1 MSTNLATSP
10 TRPGRPPARRRRR
23 LLLRLLAGALALG
36 LVGILG
42 LVGLA
47 AWFWSQA
54 DISNVGQLRFANQLK
69 IPPLLQPRVDGT
81 GRKIFDLHLQQDTSE
96 LLAGKPTQTW
106 GANGTYLG
114 PTIRAARG
122 DQVVMNVANGLP
134 EPTTIHWH
142 GMHLPAAAD
151 GGPHQTMAP
160 GQTWSPTW
168 RIDQPAATLWYH
180 PHLHGRTEDH
190 VYRGVAG
197 LFLLDDPEAAA
208 LRLPNR
214 YGVDDIPVILQ
225 DKRFDREGNLDFGQ
239 SPFSPI
245 GRLGDQLLVN
255 GTHDPHLNIRH
266 QRVRLRLLNAS
277 TARIYHVGFADNRPF
292 ELVGTDGGLLERPHS
307 TTRLPLSPGER
318 AEIVATFRPGERV
331 VLRSFPPDLG
341 LDRFQG
347 RFAGADDT
355 FDLLQLRA
363 GATLTTS
370 PPVPDRLVRHQQL
383 DDAEVV
389 TTRRLELNG
398 SSRINNLRMDL
409 GRIDQTVTIDTIEVW
424 EVANRSGNPHNFHV
438 HGVQFKVTTDAD
450 NAPPPQLAGWKD
462 TVFIPPGGTARLLVR
477 LPGYAD
483 PAVPYMFHCH
493 LLQHE
498 DNGMMGQ
505 FVVVQP
511 GQPPGQPPVASAP
524 RLNPAGRPIRE
535 SQRQEERHHGA
546 GRGAG
551 PGQGED
557 RQGQHRPPPNLGG
570 GGDAGPGPPLR

>member
-1 MSTNLATSP
+1 MSTDLATSP
-10 TRPGRPPARRRRR
+10 TRPGRPPSRRRRR
-23 LLLRLLAGALALG
+23 LLLRLLVGALALG
-36 LVGILG
+36 LAGVLG
-42 LVGLA
+42 LAGLA

-54 DISNVGQLRFANQLK
+54 DMSNLGQLGFANQLK
-69 IPPLLQPRVDGT
+69 IPPVLEPRVDEA
-81 GRKIFDLHLQQDTSE
+81 GRKVFDLRLRQGTSE
-96 LLAGKPTQTW
+96 LLAGQPTQTW

-114 PTIRAARG
+114 PTIRATRG

-142 GMHLPAAAD
+142 GMHLPGAAD
-151 GGPHQTMAP
+151 GGPHQLIQP
-160 GQTWSPTW
+160 GSTWTPTW

-180 PHLHGRTEDH
+180 PHPHPTTENH

-197 LFLLDDPEAAA
+197 LFLLQDPEASA
-208 LRLPNR
+208 LPLPNR
-214 YGVDDIPVILQ
+214 YGVDDIPVVLQ
-225 DKRFDREGNLDFGQ
+225 DKRFTPDGALDFGQ

-277 TARIYHVGFADNRPF
+277 TARVYNVGFADDRPF
-292 ELVGTDGGLLERPHS
+292 ELIGTDGGLLERPHR
-307 TTRLPLSPGER
+307 TTRVPLSPGER
-318 AEIVATFRPGERV
+318 AEIVTEFRPGERV

-341 LDRFQG
+341 LDGFQG

-363 GATLTTS
+363 GPTLTPS
-370 PPVPDRLVRHQQL
+370 PPVPDRLADHQQL
-383 DDAEVV
+383 DHADVA
-389 TTRRLELNG
+389 TTRRFELNG

-409 GRIDQTVTIDTIEVW
+409 SRIDQTATVDATERW

-438 HGVQFKVTTDAD
+438 HGVQFKVVQYAGG
-450 NAPPPQLAGWKD
+450 APPPGLAGWKD
-462 TVFIPPGGTARLLVR
+462 TVFIPPGETVRLLVQ
-477 LPGYAD
+477 LPGYSDRAL
-483 PAVPYMFHCH
+483 PYMFHCH

-511 GQPPGQPPVASAP
+511 GQPPASL
-524 RLNPAGRPIRE
+524 R
-535 SQRQEERHHGA
+535 SH
-546 GRGAG
+546 
-551 PGQGED
+551 
-557 RQGQHRPPPNLGG
+557 QHRG
-570 GGDAGPGPPLR
+570 